1 MPAVVIIGSQWG
13 DEGKGKIT
21 DFYSD
26 KADIVVRF
34 QGGNNAGHTVV
45 IGDETYKFHLIP
57 SGTIQ
62 NKQVIIGNGCVIDPR
77 VLLQEVELLKSKGF
91 KIDLKIS
98 SNAHVIFP
106 YHNLL
111 DGLEEK
117 FKGKL
122 SAGTTK
128 RGIGPCY
135 QDKVA
140 RFGIKIFDLLH
151 ENILRMKLD
160 QNITLKQKLLEIY
173 EDDTKLDEEIII
185 DEYIKYGE
193 KIRSFVDETPYIIN
207 KALDENKK
215 VLFEGAQGAL
225 LSIDHGIYPRTTS
238 SNTCS
243 GGACVGAGVGPTRI
257 NKVIGVM
264 KAYLSRVGTGPV
276 PTEITTE
283 EEEIANY
290 IREKGHEYGTTTG
303 RPRRI
308 GWLDLVAVKYA
319 KMINNIDALAVT
331 KLDTLG
337 GLQKIKICV
346 AYKIGDEKK
355 ESDIMPTNMLEN
367 CKPVYIEMQGWED
380 KSPNEWNKIAKK
392 GYNAIPENMKAY
404 LKKIQDYLKIPF
416 CLISIGP
423 RRSDSIQLQKIFEE
437 V

>member
-1 MPAVVIIGSQWG
+1 MTSVVIVGTQWG

-21 DFYSD
+21 DFYAE

-45 IGDETYKFHLIP
+45 IGEKTYKFHLIP

-62 NKQVIIGNGCVIDPR
+62 NKKVIIGNGCVIDLK
-77 VLLQEVELLKSKGF
+77 VLLQEIELLKSKNF

-111 DGLEEK
+111 DGLEEN

-140 RFGIKIFDLLH
+140 RFGIKIIDLLH
-151 ENILRMKLD
+151 EDLLRTKLE
-160 QNITLKQKLLEIY
+160 QNITLKQKLLKIY
-173 EDDTKLDEEIII
+173 GDKTELDKEKIIN
-185 DEYIKYGE
+185 EYIKYGE
-193 KIRSFVDETPYIIN
+193 KIRPYVDETPYIIN

-215 VLFEGAQGAL
+215 ILFEGAQGTL

-276 PTEITTE
+276 PTEILDE
-283 EEEIANY
+283 EKEIANY

-319 KMINNIDALAVT
+319 KMINNLDMIAIT

-337 GLQKIKICV
+337 GLEKIKICV
-346 AYKIGDEKK
+346 AYMIEGK
-355 ESDIMPTNMLEN
+355 EGRKETDIMPTNMLEN
-367 CKPVYIEMQGWED
+367 CEPIYLEMQGWKD
-380 KSPNEWNKIAKK
+380 KSPDEWHKISKM
-392 GYNAIPENMKAY
+392 GYDAIPENMKKY
-404 LKKIQDYLKIPF
+404 LKKIEDYLKIPF
-416 CLISIGP
+416 CLISLGP
-423 RRSDSIQLQKIFEE
+423 RRDDTIQLQKIF
-437 V
+437 